1 VPSLTL
7 GRVKVDIRWRPQLYL
22 KDGQARGIEEK
33 ILQHAVA
40 ISNQL
45 VAGSPPAP
53 PILTLGHLAKLADAD
68 YTILRAA
75 VGRRFHGDYT
85 TFRVR
90 KREPRPGQKQEFRVI
105 CVPCEPLLKTQR
117 WIARNVLNAQRMH
130 EASCAYAPR
139 SDICEAA
146 RVHAGAR
153 WLIKT
158 DIRRFF
164 ESISEVAVFRVFRG
178 IGYQPLVAFE
188 LARLTT
194 RLGRRRQAYNPR
206 WYGRSDRYGVIHAY
220 QEQRLGHLPQGAPTS
235 PMLANLVARA
245 LDDRVAAIAAKYSL
259 RYTRYA
265 DDICLSSTDSRFGR
279 ARAREV
285 VAEIFRA
292 MLPLGFSPNIAKT
305 HIVPPGGRKVVLG
318 LLVDS
323 ARPRL
328 STEMRDRIR
337 QHVYYLTHERI
348 GPALHAARRG
358 FASTIGLRNH
368 VYGLVSYAQAIDP
381 VYAEKI
387 WGELKSVQ
395 WPM

>member
-1 VPSLTL
+1 M
-7 GRVKVDIRWRPQLYL
+7 DIRWRPQLYL
-22 KDGQARGIEEK
+22 SDGRARGTQEE
-33 ILQHAVA
+33 ILQNAIA
-40 ISNQL
+40 ISNEL
-45 VAGSPPAP
+45 VARSPPTP
-53 PILTLGHLAKLADAD
+53 PILTLRHLAKLADAD
-68 YTILRAA
+68 YAILRSV
-75 VGRRFHGDYT
+75 VGRRLQGDYT

-105 CVPCEPLLKTQR
+105 CVPCEPLLRTQR
-117 WIARNVLNAQRMH
+117 WLARHVLNLQRMH
-130 EASCAYAPR
+130 QASCAYAPH

-146 RVHAGAR
+146 RIHAGAR

-164 ESISEVAVFRVFRG
+164 ESISEVSVFRVFRE

-194 RLGRRRQAYNPR
+194 RLGRRNGLHSLR
-206 WYGRSDRYGVIHAY
+206 WYGRSDRYGVIQAY
-220 QEQRLGHLPQGAPTS
+220 QEPRLGHLPQGAPTS

-245 LDDRVAAIAAKYSL
+245 LDDRVAAIATTYSL

-265 DDICLSSTDSRFGR
+265 DDICLSSMDSTFGR

-285 VAEIFRA
+285 VAQTFRA
-292 MLPLGFSPNIAKT
+292 MAPLGFSPNIAKT
-305 HIVPPGGRKVVLG
+305 HIVPPGARKIVLG

-323 ARPRL
+323 ERPRL
-328 STEMRDRIR
+328 TAKMRDTIR

-348 GPALHAARRG
+348 GPALHASRRG

-368 VYGLVSYAQAIDP
+368 VYGLVSYAQAVDP
-381 VYAEKI
+381 AYAEKI
-387 WGELKSVQ
+387 WEELRTVQ